1 MKILLL
7 SVLLLLAALIA
18 SLFGQGGGILYTPIQ
33 VLLGIPFKTAAT
45 TSLFLIMVMAFSST
59 IVFHSVQAVDW
70 QMAIAMETPTM
81 VGAFLGGFISDYF
94 SNTLLILIL
103 VGLLVVASFL
113 MNKPPKE
120 NIKKIKSP
128 KKFWDWQRNRNSE
141 TYNINILLL
150 IPITLLIGFLTSLV
164 GIGGGA
170 IKVPMMVLLFGV
182 PINIAIG
189 SSAFMVGLT
198 ASAGMI
204 GHITMGHWDW
214 RISLILA
221 IPVFIGGQMGSK
233 LSTHIKQDKL
243 RKWFSLFLIIIAAL
257 ILIQQI
263 GI

>member
-1 MKILLL
+1 MTG
-7 SVLLLLAALIA
+7 VQTCAL
-18 SLFGQGGGILYTPIQ
+18 PI
-33 VLLGIPFKTAAT
+33 
-45 TSLFLIMVMAFSST
+45 S
-59 IVFHSVQAVDW
+59 
-70 QMAIAMETPTM
+70 
-81 VGAFLGGFISDYF
+81 
-94 SNTLLILIL
+94 
-103 VGLLVVASFL
+103 
-113 MNKPPKE
+113 
-120 NIKKIKSP
+120 
-128 KKFWDWQRNRNSE
+128 
-141 TYNINILLL
+141 YNINILLL